1 MAQGMD
7 NGRRGLAGG
16 FFRSPDEQHRLRAG
30 HRSYDAFRLRWSIA
44 RARYPF
50 DGENASYYTG
60 TIGFEGYF

>member
-1 MAQGMD
+1 MSNIGYGQDIA
-7 NGRRGLAGG
+7 LT
-16 FFRSPDEQHRLRAG
+16 
-30 HRSYDAFRLRWSIA
+30 DAFRLRWSIA